1 MSTSSWMYIE
11 WREPGALDWQAVT
24 AELDS
29 WSSDTYK
36 VYDALAGG
44 RNGTGYLYPHKGLP
58 EDISDFLLKR
68 ACYRVSDNDE
78 EVKACKYP
86 EIVIKRDPRIG
97 PPFWGQIDRGGMS
110 YVYDRYM
117 HGYTWLTLQEI
128 KRSLENAG
136 LPLESLRP
144 AYAAI
149 IRQMSEL
156 EAAGKESRLILW
168 FDAGS
173 GPAPAVQ
180 FGTLPAGSHDL
191 RLSEQTSLRILY
203 VEDRAEFAASVISR
217 FLSQHSVTVALS
229 LVEARRALAGG
240 GFDLLLIDYDLDD
253 GKGDTLIREMRGA
266 GESMPALG
274 ISSHNEG
281 CQAML
286 QAGAAAVFGKRLIDQ
301 IQRVIDVV
309 SGRKALDAGRLLW
322 WVLPGALAGMPM
334 PFIHPQRRLNQD
346 SALLDYEDD
355 LTALYAAGI
364 RAVVSLEAYVG
375 WQIYESA
382 GPLFGSAGFNLYC
395 MWFAEGTG
403 PTMGAAQQLI
413 EFVECQLKQRHAVAV
428 YSEAGTVWTGTVLAA
443 YLISKGPTP
452 ESAIRQIRMVD
463 HLTVETPAQTRFL
476 KEFAA
481 AIRAGGQTRIPS
493 V

>member
-1 MSTSSWMYIE
+1 MYIE
-11 WREPGALDWQAVT
+11 WREPGAPNWQAVT
-24 AELDS
+24 AESPDK

-58 EDISDFLLKR
+58 EDISDVLLKR
-68 ACYRVSDNDE
+68 ACYRLFDNDE
-78 EVKACKYP
+78 EVKARAYP
-86 EIVIKRDPRIG
+86 EFVMKRDPGIG
-97 PPFWGQIDRGGMS
+97 PPIWGQIDRGGTS

-117 HGYTWLTLQEI
+117 GSYTWLTLQEV

-136 LPLESLRP
+136 LPLDTLGP
-144 AYAAI
+144 ACAAI

-168 FDAGS
+168 FGAGS
-173 GPAPAVQ
+173 MPAPAVQ
-180 FGTLPAGSHDL
+180 FGTLPTGSHDL

-229 LVEARRALAGG
+229 LAEARQALAGG

-253 GKGDTLIREMRGA
+253 GKGNALIREMREA
-266 GESMPALG
+266 GESRPALG
-274 ISSHNEG
+274 ISSHDEG

-301 IQRVIDVV
+301 VQQVIDMV
-309 SGRKALDAGRLLW
+309 SGRKLLDAGRLLW
-322 WVLPGALAGMPM
+322 WVLPGVLAGMPM

-346 SALLDYEDD
+346 AALLDYEDD

-364 RAVVSLEAYVG
+364 RAVVSLEACVG

-395 MWFAEGTG
+395 MWFADGTG
-403 PTMGAAQQLI
+403 PSVGATQQLI
-413 EFVECQLKQRHAVAV
+413 EFVEYQLKQRQAVAV
-428 YSEAGTVWTGTVLAA
+428 YSEAGAVWTGAVLAA
-443 YLISKGPTP
+443 YLISKGQTA

-463 HLTVETPAQTRFL
+463 HLTIEAPAQTRFL
-476 KEFAA
+476 KRFAA
-481 AIRAGGQTRIPS
+481 AIRAGGQTRYSS